1 MAICAAG
8 LWHDIALHRERS
20 PRMGPASRTFYHG
33 KPLQH
38 HGRRG
43 RCALTRRAEH
53 LPLQVVLGHQPFL
66 PAVRRG
72 IQPAR
77 VLRAFE
83 VACGSARAGEG
94 RAGRTGG
101 GGAQGI
107 PGSTEPR
114 RMGANEQRTPSA
126 FSAEAPAHRKRG
138 ARSPAA
144 LPHGMIV
151 RLAPGAKARCP
162 CGSGSPGLG
171 GYGYSESAHSGAR
184 TPSGSTSVCAKCAW
198 RPGQLS
204 P

>member
-8 LWHDIALHRERS
+8 LWPDIALHTRGVPKDGSGEQNVITEAVA
-20 PRMGPASRTFYHG
+20 AS
-33 KPLQH
+33 
-38 HGRRG
+38 GRRG
-43 RCALTRRAEH
+43 CCALTRRAEH

-114 RMGANEQRTPSA
+114 RMGRTNNEHPA
-126 FSAEAPAHRKRG
+126 FSGGSGAQRG

-144 LPHGMIV
+144 LPQGMIV
-151 RLAPGAKARCP
+151 RLAPGAKERCP
-162 CGSGSPGLG
+162 CGSGSPALG